1 MKANLILSL
10 KTSKF
15 EARTKFLSG
24 IGLVVQE
31 GDDQLLPLFGDGRG
45 ARVRRG
51 DFEFNLEESHS
62 TQNQAEF
69 YLTIFDYSDEEIE
82 RAKNSGYD
90 YKYETGFGEA
100 YTFTSPD
107 GGKIVIG

>member
-1 MKANLILSL
+1 MQANLILSL

-15 EARTKFLSG
+15 EAMTKFFSG

-31 GDDQLLPLFGDGRG
+31 GDVQLLPLFGDGRG

-62 TQNQAEF
+62 TQNQAEL
-69 YLTIFDYSDEEIE
+69 YLTHCDFSNEEIE
-82 RAKNSGYD
+82 QTKPSGYD
-90 YKYETGFGEA
+90 YKYGTGFGDTHTIA
-100 YTFTSPD
+100 TPD
-107 GGKIVIG
+107 GGAIVMG

>member
-1 MKANLILSL
+1 MQANLILSL

-15 EARTKFLSG
+15 EAMTKFFSG

-31 GDDQLLPLFGDGRG
+31 GDVQLLPLFGDGRG

-62 TQNQAEF
+62 TQNQAEL
-69 YLTIFDYSDEEIE
+69 YLTHCDYSNEEIE
-82 RAKNSGYD
+82 Q
-90 YKYETGFGEA
+90 
-100 YTFTSPD
+100 TSPAVMITNTEPD
-107 GGKIVIG
+107 LVIPTRLQHRTVVRS